1 MKKLPAEETTRVPGG
16 VMAPIPDDETP
27 LPPDYPPLPGGCT
40 NPPTE

>member
-16 VMAPIPDDETP
+16 VMAPIPEETP
-27 LPPDYPPLPGGCT
+27 LTPDFPQLPGGCT